1 MSLED
6 LRKKVLYQNSIDIW
20 IKLCEEKKILWRD
33 IKNYKKF
40 IEFLINQNLN
50 LKPFPLC
57 VSESD
62 SLIEEN
68 KEKAKFAE
76 SLSETKDPNC
86 STFTLKLNDS
96 TLNIIRKFE
105 LSAKSS
111 S

>member
-1 MSLED
+1 MALED
-6 LRKKVLYQNSIDIW
+6 LRKNVLYQNSIDIW
-20 IKLCEEKKILWRD
+20 IKLCQEKNIFWKD
-33 IKNYKKF
+33 IENYKQF
-40 IEFLINQNLN
+40 IEFLNSQNVN

-68 KEKAKFAE
+68 REKAKFAE
-76 SLSETKDPNC
+76 SLSETKNPNC

-96 TLNIIRKFE
+96 TMNIIRKFE
-105 LSAKSS
+105 LFKKSS